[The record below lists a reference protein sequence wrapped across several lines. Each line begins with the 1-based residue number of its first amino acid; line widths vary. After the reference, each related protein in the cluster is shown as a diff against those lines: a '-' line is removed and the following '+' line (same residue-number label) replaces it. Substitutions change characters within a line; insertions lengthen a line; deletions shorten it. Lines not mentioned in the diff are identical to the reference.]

1 VLFFDLDTFWLAV
14 ALVVIIGGSTVAGI
28 AAGRRLRDRP
38 NASSEPV
45 GVVQGAL
52 LGLVGLLLAFGLTMA
67 VGRYEVRRALV
78 VQEANAIG
86 TTYLRAQLLP
96 EPMRSRSLDLLQDYG
111 DIAVALA
118 GQVPFTDQ
126 FDSDVAKFDG
136 VQRELWTEA
145 GRAVEADATGT
156 GPLTYIPTL
165 NDMIDTHSE
174 RMASLRNRVP
184 TPVMLL
190 QVGGSAIAI
199 GVLAAYLALLGRS
212 EVTALIAAGF
222 VILVTSLDQKEFPAD
237 TVLRLYRMRWRI
249 ELAFKRLKSLI
260 GLRAPPAKDPRV
272 AKPWILA
279 HFLIALLTGPLSEE
293 FGVSPP

>member
-1 VLFFDLDTFWLAV
+1 LLERPCHHDDFVLFFDLDTFWLAL
-14 ALVVIIGGSTVAGI
+14 ALVVIIGASTVAGI
-28 AAGRRLRDRP
+28 LVGRRLRDRP
-38 NASSEPV
+38 GVSIEPV

-67 VGRYEVRRALV
+67 VGRYETRRALV
-78 VQEANAIG
+78 VQEANTIG

-96 EPMRSRSLDLLQDYG
+96 EPARSESLELLKTYG
-111 DIAVALA
+111 DVAIALA

-126 FDSDVAKFDG
+126 FDRDVAEFDG
-136 VQRELWTEA
+136 IQRGLWTEA
-145 GRAVEADATGT
+145 GRAVEADPTGT

-190 QVGGSAIAI
+190 QVCGSAIAI

-212 EVTALIAAGF
+212 EITALIAAAF
-222 VILVTSLDQKEFPAD
+222 VCVILFVSFDLDRPERGFI
-237 TVLRLYRMRWRI
+237 TVPSTALV
-249 ELAFKRLKSLI
+249 EA
-260 GLRAPPAKDPRV
+260 RAEMDLPPAADP
-272 AKPWILA
+272 
-279 HFLIALLTGPLSEE
+279 
-293 FGVSPP
+293 

>member
-1 VLFFDLDTFWLAV
+1 MLFFDLDTFWLAV

-96 EPMRSRSLDLLQDYG
+96 EPMRSRSLELLRDYG
-111 DIAVALA
+111 DIAIALA

-126 FDSDVAKFDG
+126 FDTDVAKFDG
-136 VQRELWTEA
+136 VQRELWADA
-145 GRAVEADATGT
+145 GRAVAADATGT

-165 NDMIDTHSE
+165 NDMIDTHTE

-222 VILVTSLDQKEFPAD
+222 VIVILFVSFDLDRPARGFITVPSTPLVET
-237 TVLRLYRMRWRI
+237 
-249 ELAFKRLKSLI
+249 
-260 GLRAPPAKDPRV
+260 RAEMDLPPA
-272 AKPWILA
+272 A
-279 HFLIALLTGPLSEE
+279 GP
-293 FGVSPP
+293 

>member
-1 VLFFDLDTFWLAV
+1 MASCDFVFFFDLDTFWLGL
-14 ALVVIIGGSTVAGI
+14 ALVVIIGGSAAVGVL
-28 AAGRRLRDRP
+28 AGRRLRDRP
-38 NASSEPV
+38 GVGIEPV
-45 GVVQGAL
+45 GVVQAAL

-67 VGRYEVRRALV
+67 VGRYETRRALV

-86 TTYLRAQLLP
+86 TTYLRAQLLS
-96 EPMRSRSLDLLQDYG
+96 EPMRSESLELLRSYG

-126 FDSDVAKFDG
+126 FDRDVVEFDG
-136 VQRELWTEA
+136 VQRGLWAEA
-145 GRAVEADATGT
+145 GRAVDADATGT

-174 RMASLRNRVP
+174 RLASLRNRVP

-212 EVTALIAAGF
+212 EITALIAVVF
-222 VILVTSLDQKEFPAD
+222 VIVILFVSFDLDRPERGFITVPSTALVEA
-237 TVLRLYRMRWRI
+237 
-249 ELAFKRLKSLI
+249 
-260 GLRAPPAKDPRV
+260 RAEMDLPPA
-272 AKPWILA
+272 A
-279 HFLIALLTGPLSEE
+279 GP
-293 FGVSPP
+293 